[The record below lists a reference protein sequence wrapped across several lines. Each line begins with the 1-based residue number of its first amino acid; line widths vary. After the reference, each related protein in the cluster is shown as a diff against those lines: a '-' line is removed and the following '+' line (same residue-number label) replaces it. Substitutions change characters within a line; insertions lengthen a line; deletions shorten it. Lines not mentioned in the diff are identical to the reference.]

1 MGVPDT
7 KAEEFSV
14 TLSKRIQ
21 KLFHMVKPYEISVFF
36 KSKRV
41 EYWQF
46 NVGLPHYID

>member
-21 KLFHMVKPYEISVFF
+21 KLFHMVKPYEISVLLSQ
-36 KSKRV
+36 K
-41 EYWQF
+41 EL
-46 NVGLPHYID
+46 NIGNLM